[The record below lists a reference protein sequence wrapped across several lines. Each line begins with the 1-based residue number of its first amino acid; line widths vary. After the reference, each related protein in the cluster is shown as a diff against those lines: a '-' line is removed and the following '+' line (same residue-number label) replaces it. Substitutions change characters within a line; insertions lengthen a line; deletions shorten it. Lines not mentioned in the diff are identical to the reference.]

1 MFNPLSKSRKLWA
14 GLDSWGAVNMA
25 NTIQGRRSPSI
36 YFDCLSIKRPNSG
49 TPRSHVKIATL
60 RPQQAAIH
68 CAQLPGTRPA
78 PGPGGVG
85 HGRTSRPRLCNPV
98 STRRARG
105 LANATESHDSQLC
118 YRHTRLLCLAA
129 ARQAATA
136 RSRVRKARTDV
147 GSSQTCAHAAPMG
160 AGKTQKSLQVEVTGG
175 EG

>member
-68 CAQLPGTRPA
+68 CAQLPGTRLA

-85 HGRTSRPRLCNPV
+85 HGRTSRPCNPV

-105 LANATESHDSQLC
+105 LANATESQGSQL
-118 YRHTRLLCLAA
+118 RATATRGLLCLAA

-136 RSRVRKARTDV
+136 RSRVRRARKDV
-147 GSSQTCAHAAPMG
+147 GSSQTCAHAAPMR
-160 AGKTQKSLQVEVTGG
+160 AGKTQKSPQVEVTGG

>member
-68 CAQLPGTRPA
+68 CAQLPGTRLA

-85 HGRTSRPRLCNPV
+85 HGRTSRPCNPV

-105 LANATESHDSQLC
+105 LANATESQDSQLC
-118 YRHTRLLCLAA
+118 YRHTQPPVCASPPPAKLPPLAPGC
-129 ARQAATA
+129 
-136 RSRVRKARTDV
+136 VE
-147 GSSQTCAHAAPMG
+147 H
-160 AGKTQKSLQVEVTGG
+160 GKTSARAKPAHTRHPCGLAKRKSHRRWR
-175 EG
+175 